1 MTNDQIQSLINQRR
15 RQVLIH
21 SIIYYILDDSIISD
35 ATWGKWAKELEKLQN
50 TYPEIA
56 EQCVYADDFRGFDHS
71 TGFNLPLHDEWAT
84 RKAMQLL
91 KWRKK

>member
-1 MTNDQIQSLINQRR
+1 MNPNEIIAKINQRR
-15 RQVLIH
+15 RQVLVH

-35 ATWGKWAKELEKLQN
+35 ETWGRWAKELVELQN

-56 EQCVYADDFRGFDHS
+56 EQCVYADDFRGFDNS

>member
-1 MTNDQIQSLINQRR
+1 MTPEQIQALINQRR
-15 RQVLIH
+15 RQILVH
-21 SIIYYILDDSIISD
+21 SVIYYMMDDSIISD
-35 ATWGKWAKELEKLQN
+35 ATWAKWAKELEELQKQ
-50 TYPEIA
+50 YPDIA
-56 EQCVYADDFRGFDHS
+56 EQCVYADAFRGFDHS